1 MADVRIL
8 SRVHRTVLSRE
19 SSLRPLPSYMTF
31 AQKATLWGQG
41 TFATT
46 PAGRSAENDEPCPRY
61 LAHMLLTPK
70 APHCRSHRAPHR
82 PRCSAPNQPPRA
94 SRGPPR
100 TRDPGCP
107 APFCKWPPPCA
118 TLPNGN
124 LWPRLWSKQRVS
136 HPPAPCSPQA
146 EGPGRRAEH
155 KKGCKAEKKTPEATG
170 RWTPRGERKRAEPLL
185 DVPEA
190 TGRAAVG
197 AGDSCGGAQREE
209 DHRDDPV
216 GMRGMVAEEEEEE
229 EGEKEVGAGMEQTME
244 TRSLTSERESLL
256 ESDDDLSGR
265 VTPLSGLCSSLES
278 SPGAGS
284 FSGRSSLFSGVPSAR
299 DKCWR
304 LLDDF
309 PDEVVVV
316 VNRCDVQVQGAQD
329 VSALTSRSSSNWI
342 ECGSG
347 PLSRRRCGEAD
358 AVGCPYPVLPPI
370 SPRVGSAFACVSD
383 TVGDKAVERACKEE
397 GDSETPP
404 DPAALSQEAGDTA
417 GKLPA
422 DCQGSPEKTKRA
434 EGPRVGETTS
444 SRQEGWGILLDLLPS
459 GDAMDFWLAR
469 ADESW
474 GETGQREDD
483 DDDGEVVVEEEEGER
498 MPARK
503 ERHNEEVDARDGVK
517 TTTTT
522 TPDMCHSSPPATLVR
537 AASCDERGD
546 VQACDVPCHSTRRPC
561 RAATFRSHGTGDVTS
576 NASLVPAAEASSSGE
591 GLSPG
596 GEKACAREAV
606 PEERERHGSGERD
619 GVVMEEGPERGREE
633 SREARERRL
642 ERAEGVARAQALLQ
656 RLRDAERPA
665 VASIRGGG
673 GGSGSPN
680 LSNFDDFDFLAKY
693 CIFNQQA
700 LGEYQ
705 LAFSAVDEDEDGY
718 LSGAEVCV
726 ALKAVLPPGSL
737 SDAEE
742 MYVYRVLEIVDYR
755 VADGLTDFRL
765 FAVIASLARRIAAL
779 DDFMRNLINHMD
791 FKALEMRMSKA
802 RALFECN
809 VEAHTRRIQP
819 GQLALE
825 LRAGGVSPRH
835 ERAVRGYGGGGGH
848 QDRSLDLLDFLS
860 FLPLF
865 VHIHGSVLARPLA
878 SP

>member
-1 MADVRIL
+1 MAFGGNVPARAAASDPQVRIL
-8 SRVHRTVLSRE
+8 SRVHGTVLSRE

-31 AQKATLWGQG
+31 VQKATLWGQG
-41 TFATT
+41 PFATA
-46 PAGRSAENDEPCPRY
+46 PAGRSAERDEPCPRY

-70 APHCRSHRAPHR
+70 APPCRSHRAAHR
-82 PRCSAPNQPPRA
+82 PQRSDPNPPLRA

-118 TLPNGN
+118 TLPNRN
-124 LWPRLWSKQRVS
+124 LWPQHWSKHRVL

-146 EGPGRRAEH
+146 EWPGRRAEH
-155 KKGCKAEKKTPEATG
+155 KNRCTAEKKTPEARG
-170 RWTPRGERKRAEPLL
+170 SWTPLGERKRAEPLL

-190 TGRAAVG
+190 TGRAGVG

-216 GMRGMVAEEEEEE
+216 GMRGMVAEEEDKEE
-229 EGEKEVGAGMEQTME
+229 EGEKEVGARMEQKME

-256 ESDDDLSGR
+256 DTDDDFSGR
-265 VTPLSGLCSSLES
+265 VTPLSGLCSSLEA

-284 FSGRSSLFSGVPSAR
+284 FSGRSSLSSAIPSAR
-299 DKCWR
+299 DKCR
-304 LLDDF
+304 RFLEDF
-309 PDEVVVV
+309 PDEVVV
-316 VNRCDVQVQGAQD
+316 VNRCDVQVQGAQG
-329 VSALTSRSSSNWI
+329 VSALTRSSSNWI

-347 PLSRRRCGEAD
+347 PLSRRRSGEAD
-358 AVGCPYPVLPPI
+358 AGGCPYPVLPPI

-383 TVGDKAVERACKEE
+383 TAGDKAVERACEEE
-397 GDSETPP
+397 GDSEIPP

-417 GKLPA
+417 GELPA
-422 DCQGSPEKTKRA
+422 DCQGSPDKTKHA
-434 EGPRVGETTS
+434 EGPRAGETTNS
-444 SRQEGWGILLDLLPS
+444 GQEGWGILLDLLPS

-469 ADESW
+469 ADEAW
-474 GETGQREDD
+474 GETGEREDD

-498 MPARK
+498 MLARN
-503 ERHNEEVDARDGVK
+503 ERHDEAADARDGVK
-517 TTTTT
+517 TTT
-522 TPDMCHSSPPATLVR
+522 PDICHSSPPATLVR

-546 VQACDVPCHSTRRPC
+546 VQACAVPCHSTRRPC
-561 RAATFRSHGTGDVTS
+561 RAATFRTHRTGDVTS
-576 NASLVPAAEASSSGE
+576 NASLVPAAEASSNAE

-606 PEERERHGSGERD
+606 PEEREQHGSGERD
-619 GVVMEEGPERGREE
+619 TGVMEEGPERGREE

-665 VASIRGGG
+665 VPAIGGVGG
-673 GGSGSPN
+673 GGSPN
-680 LSNFDDFDFLAKY
+680 VSNFDDFDFLAKY

-705 LAFSAVDEDEDGY
+705 RAFSAVDEDEDGY

-737 SDAEE
+737 TDAEE
-742 MYVYRVLEIVDYR
+742 IYVYRVLEIVDYR

-819 GQLALE
+819 AQLALE
-825 LRAGGVSPRH
+825 LRAGGVS
-835 ERAVRGYGGGGGH
+835 GGP

-865 VHIHGSVLARPLA
+865 VRIHGSVLARPLA

>member
-1 MADVRIL
+1 MAFGGNVPARAAASDSQVRIL

-41 TFATT
+41 PFATT
-46 PAGRSAENDEPCPRY
+46 
-61 LAHMLLTPK
+61 
-70 APHCRSHRAPHR
+70 
-82 PRCSAPNQPPRA
+82 
-94 SRGPPR
+94 
-100 TRDPGCP
+100 
-107 APFCKWPPPCA
+107 
-118 TLPNGN
+118 
-124 LWPRLWSKQRVS
+124 
-136 HPPAPCSPQA
+136 A
-146 EGPGRRAEH
+146 EGPGRRAEQ

-170 RWTPRGERKRAEPLL
+170 SWTSRGDRKRAEPLL

-190 TGRAAVG
+190 TGRAGVG

-229 EGEKEVGAGMEQTME
+229 EGEKEVGAGMEQIME

-284 FSGRSSLFSGVPSAR
+284 FSGRSSLSSGVPSAR
-299 DKCWR
+299 DKCR
-304 LLDDF
+304 RFLDDF
-309 PDEVVVV
+309 PDEVV

-329 VSALTSRSSSNWI
+329 VSALTRSSSNWI

-347 PLSRRRCGEAD
+347 PLSLRR
-358 AVGCPYPVLPPI
+358 
-370 SPRVGSAFACVSD
+370 SGSAFACVSD
-383 TVGDKAVERACKEE
+383 TVGDEAAERACKEE

-417 GKLPA
+417 GELPA

-434 EGPRVGETTS
+434 EGPRAGETANS
-444 SRQEGWGILLDLLPS
+444 GQEGWGILLDLLPS

-474 GETGQREDD
+474 GETREREDDD

-498 MPARK
+498 MPARN
-503 ERHNEEVDARDGVK
+503 ERHDEEGEARFANDVRDA
-517 TTTTT
+517 
-522 TPDMCHSSPPATLVR
+522 SW

-561 RAATFRSHGTGDVTS
+561 RAATFRSHGT
-576 NASLVPAAEASSSGE
+576 
-591 GLSPG
+591 G

-673 GGSGSPN
+673 GSPN
-680 LSNFDDFDFLAKY
+680 VSNFDDFDFLAKY

-705 LAFSAVDEDEDGY
+705 RAFSAVDEDEDGY

-726 ALKAVLPPGSL
+726 ALKAVLSPGSL

-802 RALFECN
+802 RFRFVVEDHYDDEDDNDHDSLRTLAAIPCVTQALFECN
-809 VEAHTRRIQP
+809 VETHTRRIQP
-819 GQLALE
+819 AQLALE
-825 LRAGGVSPRH
+825 LCAGGVSPRH

-865 VHIHGSVLARPLA
+865 VRIHGSVLARPLA

>member
-1 MADVRIL
+1 
-8 SRVHRTVLSRE
+8 
-19 SSLRPLPSYMTF
+19 
-31 AQKATLWGQG
+31 
-41 TFATT
+41 
-46 PAGRSAENDEPCPRY
+46 
-61 LAHMLLTPK
+61 
-70 APHCRSHRAPHR
+70 
-82 PRCSAPNQPPRA
+82 
-94 SRGPPR
+94 
-100 TRDPGCP
+100 
-107 APFCKWPPPCA
+107 
-118 TLPNGN
+118 
-124 LWPRLWSKQRVS
+124 
-136 HPPAPCSPQA
+136 
-146 EGPGRRAEH
+146 
-155 KKGCKAEKKTPEATG
+155 
-170 RWTPRGERKRAEPLL
+170 
-185 DVPEA
+185 
-190 TGRAAVG
+190 
-197 AGDSCGGAQREE
+197 
-209 DHRDDPV
+209 
-216 GMRGMVAEEEEEE
+216 
-229 EGEKEVGAGMEQTME
+229 
-244 TRSLTSERESLL
+244 
-256 ESDDDLSGR
+256 DDLSGR

-284 FSGRSSLFSGVPSAR
+284 FSGRSSLSSGVPSAR
-299 DKCWR
+299 DKCR
-304 LLDDF
+304 RFLDDF
-309 PDEVVVV
+309 PDEVVV

-329 VSALTSRSSSNWI
+329 VSALTS
-342 ECGSG
+342 
-347 PLSRRRCGEAD
+347 
-358 AVGCPYPVLPPI
+358 
-370 SPRVGSAFACVSD
+370 D
-383 TVGDKAVERACKEE
+383 TVGDEAAERACKEE

-417 GKLPA
+417 GELPA

-434 EGPRVGETTS
+434 EGPRAGETANPG
-444 SRQEGWGILLDLLPS
+444 QEGWGILLDLLPS
-459 GDAMDFWLAR
+459 GDTMDFWLAR

-474 GETGQREDD
+474 GETREREDDDD
-483 DDDGEVVVEEEEGER
+483 DDDGEVVMEEEEGER
-498 MPARK
+498 MPARN
-503 ERHNEEVDARDGVK
+503 ERHDEEGEARFANDVRDA
-517 TTTTT
+517 
-522 TPDMCHSSPPATLVR
+522 SW
-537 AASCDERGD
+537 AASSDERGD

-561 RAATFRSHGTGDVTS
+561 RAATFRSHGTG
-576 NASLVPAAEASSSGE
+576 
-591 GLSPG
+591 
-596 GEKACAREAV
+596 GEKACAGEKV
-606 PEERERHGSGERD
+606 PEERERHGSGERA

-673 GGSGSPN
+673 GNPN
-680 LSNFDDFDFLAKY
+680 VSNFDDFDFLAKY

-705 LAFSAVDEDEDGY
+705 RAFSAVDEDEDGY

-802 RALFECN
+802 RVNHYDDEDDNDHDSLRTLAAIPCVTQALFECN
-809 VEAHTRRIQP
+809 VETHTRRIQP
-819 GQLALE
+819 AQLALE

-865 VHIHGSVLARPLA
+865 VRIHGSVLARPLA